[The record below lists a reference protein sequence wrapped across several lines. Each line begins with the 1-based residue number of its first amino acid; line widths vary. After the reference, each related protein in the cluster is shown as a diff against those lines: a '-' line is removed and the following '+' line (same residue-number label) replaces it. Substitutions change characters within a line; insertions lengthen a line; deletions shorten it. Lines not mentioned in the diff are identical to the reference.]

1 MSGTATDLTAAHPAT
16 AAHLTAAVHPAT
28 VGRRAPAPGADA
40 REPVFADLSASLFAS
55 LPRADQ
61 RRRGEAYLRGLLGA
75 RGRKSIRNIAA
86 QTGGPA
92 AEQSLHHFVAAS
104 PWDWGPVRRELAHY
118 VARAAP
124 PQAWVVRPM
133 TIPKV
138 GDNSVGVERRF
149 CPDARQVLNSQ
160 QAVGVWAAAP
170 DLAVPVGW
178 RLHLSGAWLDDPARR
193 RQAGIPDSV
202 TEESWGECAV
212 EAFTGMTRG
221 WGLPARPVVLDA
233 READTLAALPRLR
246 AVGVPVLARVGGSLR
261 LTLSEPT
268 LPGRG
273 GTFTAQHVMAAAR
286 DLRRPVLWRDGAP
299 GAPRAA
305 RTALTAAVRVGLPVA
320 RAVPGAPVRRRE
332 MLLLGIGD
340 GSDRAGRWPAEL
352 WLTDLLNVPPAALVR
367 LTRLP
372 ARVDRDFH
380 EIGDRVGLRD
390 FAGRSFG
397 GWHRHTTLASA
408 AHAVVALAR
417 RPEAGEMGDARLERV
432 S

>member
-1 MSGTATDLTAAHPAT
+1 MNGTAVHMMTA
-16 AAHLTAAVHPAT
+16 
-28 VGRRAPAPGADA
+28 GRRPLPDGWRPGPDGRRPVSDGRWPGPGGPDA
-40 REPVFADLSASLFAS
+40 RDLVFAELCAPLFAS
-55 LPRADQ
+55 LPRTDQ
-61 RRRGEAYLRGLLGA
+61 RRRGEDYLRGLLGA

-92 AEQSLHHFVAAS
+92 AEQSLHHFIAAS
-104 PWDWGPVRRELAHY
+104 PWAWGPVRRALAHH
-118 VARAAP
+118 VVRAVP

-133 TIPKV
+133 TIPKA

-160 QAVGVWAAAP
+160 QAVGVWAASP
-170 DLAVPVGW
+170 ELTVPVGW

-202 TEESWGECAV
+202 TEETWGECAV
-212 EAFTGMTRG
+212 EAFTGMTRD
-221 WGLPARPVVLDA
+221 WGLPVRPVVLDA

-286 DLRRPVLWRDGAP
+286 DLRRPVLWRDAGP
-299 GAPRAA
+299 GTA
-305 RTALTAAVRVGLPVA
+305 RSALAAAVRVGLPVA
-320 RAVPGAPVRRRE
+320 RTAAGAPVRHRE
-332 MLLLGIGD
+332 MLLLGLEERAE
-340 GSDRAGRWPAEL
+340 RAGRRAPEL

-367 LTRLP
+367 LARLQD
-372 ARVDRDFH
+372 RVDRDFH
-380 EIGDRVGLRD
+380 EISDRVGVRD

-408 AHAVVALAR
+408 AHAVVALTR
-417 RPEAGEMGDARLERV
+417 RMEAGGGVGEEGE
-432 S
+432 